1 MIKKVKKGIDNYIPM
16 GYNKDKIKNGTSRKG
31 EIEMLI
37 RVKETGKVFN
47 VTLKSWED
55 GQYTPDMFSDLEVNV
70 PVEHEMVDDAYEMP
84 QAEFDGLVDYWE
96 SECADFNE
104 GRFSEQFGDREEVG
118 HDREF
123 ALFVDEI

>member
-1 MIKKVKKGIDNYIPM
+1 
-16 GYNKDKIKNGTSRKG
+16 
-31 EIEMLI
+31 MLI
-37 RVKETGKVFN
+37 KITETQKTYS
-47 VTLKSWED
+47 VTLKCWED
-55 GQYTPDMFSDLEVNV
+55 NQYSPDCFDDIEVNV
-70 PVEHEMVDDAYEMP
+70 PLNYPQAAGSDAYEMP
-84 QAEFDGLVDYWE
+84 QKDFDDLVDYWE